1 MRSQLY
7 LTLAI
12 LCSAAG
18 ISAGVAQDVTAAA
31 LSEQIA
37 ASPASAPAAIAK
49 ALKAAGSNAQ
59 FLAGPLTTAAIQAL
73 GREAPASKIAAII
86 YAAVRTVPDSA
97 LRIVRAAVK
106 VAPSAAPEIAAAAA
120 RAVPNPWK
128 EVRYQRDAPPETV
141 DQYSEI
147 PPANQEPDFKS
158 SSFENGLAAIL
169 DPAAPGTPMTLAE
182 AIVQTAFDTAGR
194 SGLAAVQ
201 GAVDTALYGDP
212 GSLFSTVGDPR
223 GISGVGTVGNSNYAN
238 EPQLPGTSTGGPPPG
253 SPPPPLVPPSPAP
266 PPTPPVVSP

>member
-1 MRSQLY
+1 
-7 LTLAI
+7 
-12 LCSAAG
+12 LCAAG
-18 ISAGVAQDVTAAA
+18 GITPAVAQDVTAAA

-37 ASPASAPAAIAK
+37 ASPASAPAAVTK

-59 FLAGPLTTAAIQAL
+59 FVAGPLTAAAIQAL
-73 GREAPASKIAAII
+73 GREAPASKIAAIV

-106 VAPSAAPEIAAAAA
+106 IAPSAAPEIAAAAA

-128 EVRYQRDAPPETV
+128 EVRYQRDAPETT
-141 DQYSEI
+141 DQYSEV
-147 PPANQEPDFKS
+147 PPANREPDFKS
-158 SSFENGLAAIL
+158 PSFEDGLAAVL
-169 DPAAPGTPMTLAE
+169 DPPAPGTPMTLAE
-182 AIVQTAFDTAGR
+182 AIVQAAFDTAGH

-238 EPQLPGTSTGGPPPG
+238 EPRLPGTSTGGAPPG
-253 SPPPPLVPPSPAP
+253 DPPLLVPPPPQ
-266 PPTPPVVSP
+266 PTPPAVSP